1 MVVSFKRRP
10 QKLGV
15 WNQSL
20 AKQFPNVSFSSWTS
34 PVKTSTASS
43 FVPDGKEI
51 LYLEQNQIWSVSIEP
66 AGANLHVGAPQ
77 GSVHCPST
85 SPHDWNGSVSG
96 FARWLAHLL
105 STRSQAPG
113 RFQCDSDPIGLDEKM
128 SFPIGESELA
138 SEDVS
143 WRVVQK

>member
-51 LYLEQNQIWSVSIEP
+51 LYLEQNQIWSVSVEP
-66 AGANLHVGAPQ
+66 AGANLHFGAPQ
-77 GSVHCPST
+77 ALFTVRPPPLTIGMDPLAVSRDGSRIFFPQEVKPPEDS
-85 SPHDWNGSVSG
+85 NAIQIRSG
-96 FARWLAHLL
+96 W
-105 STRSQAPG
+105 T
-113 RFQCDSDPIGLDEKM
+113 K
-128 SFPIGESELA
+128 
-138 SEDVS
+138 
-143 WRVVQK
+143 K